1 MQRSSR
7 FLSLVAGMLLAG
19 CVSAPRVVPIS
30 VVPGTLKPSAD
41 RIDDYPDALAVI
53 VSVFVDDMKFP
64 RVEASLILYP
74 NADTFKSGLV
84 TELGYEQTLAA
95 QTASF
100 AWGVGGHKKVLANES
115 HLSRQGWPERIRF
128 LAHELTHTIQY
139 GLANG
144 RRSTSDQ
151 WFREGFAD
159 WVSYRVLEALG
170 LDTYARRR
178 QTRIDQAWGARQRQT
193 FPSLTEMV
201 SFRDWTT
208 LRITLGGEA
217 TYAQAF
223 LAVDLL
229 IERRGLPAVI
239 KYFELFG
246 RSNDRLANFEAAFG
260 EGIAEYERE
269 FSGYFDRLLGR

>member
-1 MQRSSR
+1 
-7 FLSLVAGMLLAG
+7 MLLAE

-30 VVPGTLKPSAD
+30 VAAGTLRASTD
-41 RIDDYPDALAVI
+41 RINDYPDALAAI
-53 VSVFVDDMKFP
+53 VSVLTDDLRFP

-74 NADTFKSGLV
+74 NADVFKSGLV
-84 TELGYEQTLAA
+84 EELGYEQTLAA
-95 QTASF
+95 QTAGF

-178 QTRIDQAWGARQRQT
+178 QTRIDQAGRARQRQT

-223 LAVDLL
+223 LAVDFL

-239 KYFELFG
+239 KYFELFS

-260 EGIAEYERE
+260 EGIAEYEQE